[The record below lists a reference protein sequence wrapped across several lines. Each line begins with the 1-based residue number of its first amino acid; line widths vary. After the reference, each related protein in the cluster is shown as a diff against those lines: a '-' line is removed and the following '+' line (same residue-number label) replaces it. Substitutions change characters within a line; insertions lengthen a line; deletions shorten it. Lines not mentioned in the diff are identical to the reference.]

1 MLGEKCNGAIIIT
14 TIENAVPEGFKIFW
28 IPEDYKYNVHTNT
41 LYLDQPLAFDIMT
54 LKFDRNFPD
63 YILEAVEEKPKT
75 TYNPIIVFVITR
87 ESKPIAK
94 AKFKL
99 FKKNL
104 ILTITSP
111 VTLFSP
117 IIEVDDLAIHL
128 ENLKKKEKQ
137 IIETEK
143 TKEVEKNIRSE
154 HVHIWG
160 PLGAGKTTL
169 LVQIASKLKGIF
181 IDMSTKNSI
190 IDLALYLL
198 AKTLKKS
205 GETTE
210 TIKKTIENI
219 TKNVD
224 LKTVRGARTLLSLIR
239 AQIYELAKQTQT
251 YLIFDAMDQL
261 PEELEEGKKDTTSF
275 YTLIKLLK
283 DIPNLK
289 ILTSSRRREGLGFK
303 TIYIEGFTEEEAQKY
318 LKEYNP
324 TLDTIK
330 MLPHPILPIYLH
342 YFKKHLK
349 DQKITE
355 ISLDMIGNLP
365 KTVEEWHETFWTNFT
380 EKQKI
385 LLMLMAVLPGPP
397 NIEAIAHTLKNK
409 EETEIEKIKEVY
421 KTLEELK
428 DFLKEDK
435 TIFHLLFQEYV
446 EEKIKQQAPL
456 IKHYT
461 EKLVEYLH
469 KNNEIEEEIE
479 TIIKAIQL
487 KIATHK
493 IKNQLLKT
501 YPQTIELLYIKGQYN
516 KLLKILKHTLPIHK
530 ELGNKL
536 GMASDLGNM
545 GLVLMDLGK
554 PREAL
559 KYHKQAYKIVRDNYF
574 VLAFRLLSSGVRV
587 SLDCGF
593 WSDCLCFSFER
604 LRYVAEHLKDLGEE
618 YFRKVWYDLV
628 GLLVRLLEL
637 GEFEVL
643 LEYVD
648 RFVDFFAEINE
659 RNFALFF
666 SVIRRIAENRGKI
679 DEEVLK
685 SVEEFDSRSSLK
697 NLLKEIIRLL
707 KGKDS
712 DIGS

>member
-1 MLGEKCNGAIIIT
+1 
-14 TIENAVPEGFKIFW
+14 
-28 IPEDYKYNVHTNT
+28 
-41 LYLDQPLAFDIMT
+41 
-54 LKFDRNFPD
+54 
-63 YILEAVEEKPKT
+63 
-75 TYNPIIVFVITR
+75 
-87 ESKPIAK
+87 
-94 AKFKL
+94 
-99 FKKNL
+99 
-104 ILTITSP
+104 
-111 VTLFSP
+111 
-117 IIEVDDLAIHL
+117 
-128 ENLKKKEKQ
+128 
-137 IIETEK
+137 
-143 TKEVEKNIRSE
+143 
-154 HVHIWG
+154 
-160 PLGAGKTTL
+160 
-169 LVQIASKLKGIF
+169 
-181 IDMSTKNSI
+181 MSTKNSI

-435 TIFHLLFQEYV
+435 TIFHPLFQEYV

-545 GLVLMDLGK
+545 GLVLMDLGKPREALEKFEQAYEIDKELGNKLGMANQLGNMGLVLMDLGKPREALEKFEQAYEIDKELGNKLGMASDLGNMGLVLMDLGKPREALEKFEQAYEIDKELGNKLGMANQLGNMGLVLMDLGKPREALEKFEQAYEIDKELGNKLGMASDLGNMGLVLRQLGK

>member
-1 MLGEKCNGAIIIT
+1 M
-14 TIENAVPEGFKIFW
+14 
-28 IPEDYKYNVHTNT
+28 
-41 LYLDQPLAFDIMT
+41 
-54 LKFDRNFPD
+54 
-63 YILEAVEEKPKT
+63 
-75 TYNPIIVFVITR
+75 
-87 ESKPIAK
+87 
-94 AKFKL
+94 
-99 FKKNL
+99 
-104 ILTITSP
+104 
-111 VTLFSP
+111 
-117 IIEVDDLAIHL
+117 
-128 ENLKKKEKQ
+128 
-137 IIETEK
+137 
-143 TKEVEKNIRSE
+143 EKNIRSE

-160 PLGAGKTTL
+160 PPGAGKTTL

-435 TIFHLLFQEYV
+435 TIFHPLFQEYV

-545 GLVLMDLGK
+545 GLVLMDLGKPREALEKFEQAYEIDKELGNKLGMANQLGNMGLVLMDLGKPREALEKFEQAYEIDKELGNKLGMASDLGNMGLVLRQLGK

>member
-1 MLGEKCNGAIIIT
+1 
-14 TIENAVPEGFKIFW
+14 
-28 IPEDYKYNVHTNT
+28 
-41 LYLDQPLAFDIMT
+41 
-54 LKFDRNFPD
+54 
-63 YILEAVEEKPKT
+63 
-75 TYNPIIVFVITR
+75 
-87 ESKPIAK
+87 
-94 AKFKL
+94 
-99 FKKNL
+99 
-104 ILTITSP
+104 
-111 VTLFSP
+111 
-117 IIEVDDLAIHL
+117 
-128 ENLKKKEKQ
+128 
-137 IIETEK
+137 
-143 TKEVEKNIRSE
+143 VEKNIRSE

-160 PLGAGKTTL
+160 PPGAGKTTL

-435 TIFHLLFQEYV
+435 TIFHPLFQEYV

-545 GLVLMDLGK
+545 GLVLMDLGKPREALEKFEQAYEIDKELGNKLGMANQLGNMGLVLMDLGKPREALEKFEQAYEIDKELGNKLGMASDLGNMGLVLRQLGK